1 MIKLNGESAGD
12 NDIAENTIN
21 VNKDE
26 FGGWE
31 QWKRQCKEGRE
42 CTVNFQVKNNTVI
55 TTLLFNDLVIENTT
69 VIKDN
74 ANAKDLLVSL
84 SGDQCAITDIRI
96 L

>member
-1 MIKLNGESAGD
+1 M
-12 NDIAENTIN
+12 
-21 VNKDE
+21 
-26 FGGWE
+26 
-31 QWKRQCKEGRE
+31 
-42 CTVNFQVKNNTVI
+42 NFQVKNNTVI